1 MQPIVLCSYE
11 VDAEPIFDATNS
23 FQRAAHFVTD
33 LNLAAQIGNEKCW
46 TVQPRHPTR

>member
-33 LNLAAQIGNEKCW
+33 RRPSRVVVIDDEERLLKN
-46 TVQPRHPTR
+46 PSS